1 VTIDRDDVTLLGDAT
16 VPGSIQG
23 PDPSLNT
30 ITVTGH
36 RVTLEMLTVSGGRNG
51 ISGVGASNLRVRNC
65 TVQSSGRSGIVFS
78 NGSSG
83 SVDNCTVQSNG
94 TSGISVDSAQMTIT
108 NSTIANNVRVGI
120 NASSGAVVR
129 IGVTDRF
136 VPAGNA
142 ITENGGGGISV
153 VGGSV
158 ATVAMNQI
166 NRNTGIG
173 ISVFLATAT
182 IVGGNTIS
190 DNSGVGLLVGNS
202 RVVLG
207 DTGFGVPSLNRL
219 SGNGSPATPTA
230 PGGVFAYLGSS
241 MLIRDV
247 EIVGNNGVGLFFSVR
262 SQGQLSSTMI
272 QNNASDGIR
281 LALGSALLPLP
292 AVSTVSGNT
301 GFGIQCID
309 SESSVINLLPSIIGI
324 SGNSAGNVAPGCSSF
339 DTAPAPLPVV
349 PPV

>member
-1 VTIDRDDVTLLGDAT
+1 
-16 VPGSIQG
+16 
-23 PDPSLNT
+23 
-30 ITVTGH
+30 VTGH

-78 NGSSG
+78 NASSG

-136 VPAGNA
+136 VAAGNA

-153 VGGSV
+153 VMGSV

-190 DNSGVGLLVGNS
+190 DNSGVGVSVNNS
-202 RVVLG
+202 RAVLG
-207 DTGFGVPSLNRL
+207 DTGFGLPSVNRIT
-219 SGNGSPATPTA
+219 GNGNPATA
-230 PGGVFAYLGSS
+230 GGVIAFLGSS
-241 MLIRDV
+241 MVIRDV
-247 EIVGNNGVGLFFSVR
+247 EIVGNNGPGMLFSVR
-262 SQGQLSSTMI
+262 SQGQLFSSTI
-272 QNNASDGIR
+272 QNNAGDGIR

-292 AVSTVSGNT
+292 GVSTVSGNT
-301 GFGIQCID
+301 GFGIQCFD
-309 SESSVINLLPSIIGI
+309 GESSVLNLVPAIVLI
-324 SGNSAGNVAPGCSSF
+324 SGNTAANVSSGCTSF
-339 DTAPAPLPVV
+339 DAAPAPLPVV